1 MEISENELKLRWKKK
16 RKAIYTLKDNLERL
30 RNKVTK
36 DLNSENEKEKLLATI
51 VKIMLNTSERVGNK
65 GSSKNGRFGVS
76 QFRKKHVKVSG
87 SLVELNYVG
96 KSGVEHSKVF
106 KDAKVANILKKKKD
120 EKGIYLFCT
129 TSGLKISPEMVNR
142 YLAFFDITSKDIRG
156 FNANNMVIKELKK
169 KGLVKELKERKKV
182 FNEIVSKISDKI
194 GHTKATLRGQYL
206 LPEIEES
213 FYRMGKVSNS
223 IKI

>member
-1 MEISENELKLRWKKK
+1 MEISENELKLRWQKK
-16 RKAIYTLKDNLERL
+16 RKAIYTLKDNLEKLKL
-30 RNKVTK
+30 RVNK
-36 DLNSENEKEKLLATI
+36 DLDSKNEKEKLIATV

-87 SLVELNYVG
+87 SLVELSYVG
-96 KSGVEHSKVF
+96 KSGVVHNKVF
-106 KDAKVANILKKKKD
+106 KDAKVANILKQKKD
-120 EKGIYLFCT
+120 EKGVYLFCT
-129 TSGLKISPEMVNR
+129 TTCLKISPEMVNR
-142 YLAFFDITSKDIRG
+142 YLSVYDITSKDIRG
-156 FNANNMVIKELKK
+156 FNANNMVVKELRKKGPIKELKD
-169 KGLVKELKERKKV
+169 RKKI
-182 FNEIVSKISDKI
+182 FNEILSKIADKI

-213 FYRMGKVSNS
+213 FYDTGRVSNR